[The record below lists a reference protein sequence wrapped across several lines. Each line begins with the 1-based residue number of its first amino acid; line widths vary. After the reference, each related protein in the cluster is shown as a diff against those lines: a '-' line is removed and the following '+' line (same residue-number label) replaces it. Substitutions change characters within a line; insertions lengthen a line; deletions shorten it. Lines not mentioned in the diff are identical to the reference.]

1 MQLLSDLIKQGDR
14 KGPFH
19 PPTVDCPSPFDL
31 SDALEYQK
39 NGPPWAV
46 FRELRRSAPVSWQEE
61 RSYDGRGFWAVTDY
75 ENVMRV
81 NGDPATFSSQLG
93 GMMMAYGGPGADSMS
108 TLGRASLNA
117 MINMDAP
124 WHLQLR
130 RDHMPFFTVR
140 YLAELKDKVT
150 AETTRLID
158 AIAPQGEVDLVET
171 LSARLPLFTLC
182 EILGVPPADREKFLT
197 WMHFLE
203 RAAVAA
209 VQYRAGQ
216 IAVTPDIMQFV
227 ADFQVAVGEMFE
239 YGRYMLHKRRDDPQ
253 PDLMSAIAAAKL
265 EGELLVDEYLDGAWL
280 LIVFA
285 GNDTTRNTI
294 SGSIKLLT
302 EFPEERRRLIAD
314 RSLIPNAAN
323 EFIRLVSP
331 VMYMRRT
338 ATIDVELAGQK
349 IAKGEKVV
357 MYYNSANRDER
368 VFPDPDRL
376 DVGRANAER
385 NLAFGYGPHLC
396 LGKRVAQLQL
406 EAVHEQLLHRLPDI
420 HYVGGMELAPS
431 NFVYAISKLPV
442 AFTPE
447 RRG

>member
-1 MQLLSDLIKQGDR
+1 MQLLSDMIKQGHR
-14 KGPFH
+14 KGPLY
-19 PPTVDCPSPFDL
+19 PPISDYPSPFDL

-39 NGPPWAV
+39 HGPPWAV
-46 FRELRRSAPVSWQEE
+46 FRELRRHAPVSWQEE
-61 RSYDGRGFWAVTDY
+61 RAYDGLGFWAVTDY
-75 ENVMRV
+75 ETVMRV
-81 NGDPATFSSQLG
+81 NGDPQTFSSQLG
-93 GMMMAYGGPGADSMS
+93 GMMMSYGGPGADNMS
-108 TLGRASLNA
+108 AIGRASLNA

-150 AETTRLID
+150 AEAARLID
-158 AIAPQGEVDLVET
+158 AIAPLGEVDLVET
-171 LSARLPLFTLC
+171 LSARLPLYTLC
-182 EILGVPPADREKFLT
+182 EILGVPAADREKFLT

-203 RAAVAA
+203 RAAIAA
-209 VQYRAGQ
+209 AEYRAGQ
-216 IAVTPDIMQFV
+216 IAITPDIVQFV
-227 ADFQVAVGEMFE
+227 TDFQVAVGEMFD

-265 EGELLVDEYLDGAWL
+265 EGELLADEYLDGAWL

-302 EFPEERRRLIAD
+302 EFPEERKRLIAD
-314 RSLIPNAAN
+314 RSLIANAAN
-323 EFIRLVSP
+323 EFIRMVSP

-338 ATIDVELAGQK
+338 ASMDVELAGQK
-349 IAKGEKVV
+349 IAKGEKVI

-406 EAVHEQLLHRLPDI
+406 EAVHEQLLRRLPDI
-420 HYVGGMELAPS
+420 HYTGGLELAPS

-447 RRG
+447 RAG